1 MASLGGMLAP
11 VAMRVLRQ
19 ALGSTANI
27 GKVLRNK
34 LGSAARSANTQL
46 QPVAVRQPLHPF
58 AFVRQQKQRVRWHST
73 LRGPHEAFRTAL
85 RRFLNGSRSAAV
97 RPSAGQTARAV
108 FGLTGRA
115 PFATSLRPNLTGGA
129 LPRTAGGY
137 AAPGAGGRLGGARYF
152 SHAPASQ
159 AHVVQNVGQAMRA
172 FWLSGQRARFDGCG
186 PNGEKRYRVVS
197 ATHDDAARK
206 LAAATLAV
214 RRVPGS
220 FVDFS
225 VSPTITAL
233 SPLAAAFP
241 FAMCGVGREDSY
253 ATAPAGPT
261 LNEDGLLDLLSE
273 DFERSLKDL
282 SAVLADLKRLAG
294 LGDLPILL
302 ENNRTIRVRF
312 PGVDA
317 ETVTR
322 LCDDLG
328 VQRGVVGQD
337 ADFDEEPDVSM
348 ALRFPFAPDKHSSVK
363 LSSPGG
369 SLRSHQSG
377 SSSDIDDVFVDT
389 FLDAFLEEN
398 SCLSSAHSDEEE
410 GYFTS
415 VSPSSPGLPPT
426 QRQQHAEDFEGV
438 ESIYRFVQECDRA
451 AGRP

>member
-19 ALGSTANI
+19 AVGSTANI
-27 GKVLRNK
+27 GKVLRSK

-46 QPVAVRQPLHPF
+46 QPVAARQPLHPF

-73 LRGPHEAFRTAL
+73 LRGPQEAVRSAL
-85 RRFLNGSRSAAV
+85 RRFLSGPRSAAAV

-137 AAPGAGGRLGGARYF
+137 ASPGAGGRLGGARHF

-186 PNGEKRYRVVS
+186 PNGEKRYRAVS

-206 LAAATLAV
+206 VAAAATLAA

-241 FAMCGVGREDSY
+241 FAMCGVGCEDSY
-253 ATAPAGPT
+253 AAAAPAGPT

-282 SAVLADLKRLAG
+282 AAVLADLKRLAG

-317 ETVTR
+317 DTVTR

-328 VQRGVVGQD
+328 VQRGVVGED

-348 ALRFPFAPDKHSSVK
+348 ALRFPFAPEKHNSVK

-377 SSSDIDDVFVDT
+377 SSSDLDDAFVDT
-389 FLDAFLEEN
+389 FLEEHPW
-398 SCLSSAHSDEEE
+398 LSSEHSGEEE
-410 GYFTS
+410 GYFTNI
-415 VSPSSPGLPPT
+415 SPSGPGLSPT
-426 QRQQHAEDFEGV
+426 QRQQHADDLEGV
-438 ESIYRFVQECDRA
+438 EGIYRFIQECDRA